1 MNYIIS
7 YLFSPTK
14 KITFGSYFLQVLASV
29 LYYFFYFWCV
39 YNPFAKYGT
48 VADMFYYHPYI
59 ILGTLI
65 YAFIAFR
72 TIAIVLRW
80 IHVNQG
86 SVLLVI
92 PAILPYLCPPDD
104 LLGWPIRLWT
114 FYLVFINI
122 FCLKRSFFDTDKK

>member
-29 LYYFFYFWCV
+29 LYYLFYFWCV

-92 PAILPYLCPPDD
+92 PAILPYLALQMIYLDGLSGYGHSIWCS
-104 LLGWPIRLWT
+104 LT
-114 FYLVFINI
+114 F
-122 FCLKRSFFDTDKK
+122 SA